1 MEIIPK
7 KVIQIPRWLNYLF
20 YISLIVLF
28 LVIIGVFVVNNYI
41 SNSQVK
47 LKELE
52 SLLVQIRTPENIS
65 LESEVRNYER
75 KIKDFAPLLEAHLET
90 SNVFKF
96 LQEDC
101 HPKAWFQQFS
111 LDSKQNKVNVSGK
124 TQSFETLGQ
133 QILIFKNDELV
144 QDVKLEQVSLG
155 KEGKIDF
162 NLSISLNPQIFK

>member
-7 KVIQIPRWLNYLF
+7 KVIQIPKWLNYLF
-20 YISLIVLF
+20 YISLVVLF
-28 LVIIGVFVVNNYI
+28 LVIIGIFVVNNYV
-41 SNSQVK
+41 SSSQTV

-52 SLLVQIRTPENIS
+52 SLLIQMRNPENIA

-75 KIKDFAPLLEAHLET
+75 KIRDFAPLFEAHLET
-90 SNVFKF
+90 SNIFKF
-96 LQEDC
+96 LQKDC

-111 LDSKQNKVNVSGK
+111 LDSRQNKINVSGK

-133 QILIFKNDELV
+133 QILIFKNDNLV

-162 NLSISLNPQIFK
+162 SLSISLNPQVFK